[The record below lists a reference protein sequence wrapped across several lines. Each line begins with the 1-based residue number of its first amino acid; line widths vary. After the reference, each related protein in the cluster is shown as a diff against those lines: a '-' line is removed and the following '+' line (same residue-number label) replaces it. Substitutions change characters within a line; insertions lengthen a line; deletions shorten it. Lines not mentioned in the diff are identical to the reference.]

1 MGGCCDVK
9 SSGGIATVLATCL
22 LSIGWAL
29 NVAALSTCRLVATDG
44 FRDTE
49 NDNGLVT
56 GLGLYTFE
64 GSNEWGQS
72 YCYIFEYTTLTSN
85 FSYWVD
91 TRMNAARITS
101 GIASFVAFCC
111 MVFSWCGFCCGC
123 LSVRPIRIALGVLS
137 LIQAILLSC
146 IFLVNSSE
154 VCRVST
160 SCSFSTGGGLAIGA
174 LVAYVGASV
183 LFCAARSE
191 ENTDDKGDDQLPYA
205 AATAAGPAP
214 GTVTVEKV
222 EHANGTVVTKTTTVN
237 ADGSQTVEE
246 TTETPISCIGNEE
259 VPTQMAYDAKV

>member
-1 MGGCCDVK
+1 M
-9 SSGGIATVLATCL
+9 
-22 LSIGWAL
+22 
-29 NVAALSTCRLVATDG
+29 
-44 FRDTE
+44 
-49 NDNGLVT
+49 
-56 GLGLYTFE
+56 
-64 GSNEWGQS
+64 
-72 YCYIFEYTTLTSN
+72 
-85 FSYWVD
+85 
-91 TRMNAARITS
+91 
-101 GIASFVAFCC
+101 AFCC

-123 LSVRPIRIALGVLS
+123 LSVRPIRITLGVLS

-160 SCSFSTGGGLAIGA
+160 SCSFSAGGGLAIGA
-174 LVAYVGASV
+174 LVAYVGASL

-246 TTETPISCIGNEE
+246 TTETPIGNEE

>member
-49 NDNGLVT
+49 NNGLVT

-237 ADGSQTVEE
+237 ADGSQTVKE